1 MLYLMYLE
9 DAMAHFSFATKLVVF
24 GFSLISMFFLRE
36 RIGLGGS
43 LFYFPVMVICAFVSN
58 YLFWSYDVFNG
69 AQDAEAVFSATIVGM
84 IVSLIFLIVFN
95 RVRDHYSSI
104 PVRFQ
109 NEHRQEQ
116 V

>member
-1 MLYLMYLE
+1 
-9 DAMAHFSFATKLVVF
+9 
-24 GFSLISMFFLRE
+24 
-36 RIGLGGS
+36 
-43 LFYFPVMVICAFVSN
+43 MVIFAFGSN

-69 AQDAEAVFSATIVGM
+69 AQDAEAVFSGTIVGM
-84 IVSLIFLIVFN
+84 IVSLIFLIMFS
-95 RVRDHYSSI
+95 RIREYYWSI